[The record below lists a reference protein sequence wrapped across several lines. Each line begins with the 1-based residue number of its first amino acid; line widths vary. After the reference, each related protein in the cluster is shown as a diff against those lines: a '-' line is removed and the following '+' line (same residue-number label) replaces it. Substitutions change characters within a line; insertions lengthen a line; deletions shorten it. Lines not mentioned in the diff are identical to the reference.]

1 MAAFGRF
8 DVYYPDGRI
17 ETWSLEGADISVGR
31 AADNTITLST
41 DTISRHHFSLNYKN
55 GIVQLTDLDSANGT
69 YVDGRRL
76 KGKTP
81 HLLDDVEEIQIGH
94 LRIIYYPKADSPT
107 LPIRPIDDSTQ
118 PTQANFRASLEA
130 AQVDVWPASSRSV
143 EIVLTNHRETAARYQ
158 IALSGLPEGWAKIN
172 RPLVSLDGQET
183 SVILLHIKPARRAD
197 MEPAS
202 YPVTIHITPI
212 HAPDQS
218 IQLGL
223 MVRVR
228 GFGGLSLALNPPVVR
243 SQDSLHLY
251 LLNQGSEALTL
262 AVKGYDPKAQLQFE
276 LPRGTI
282 QLSAGQRTQI
292 TGKVQARQSALVGK
306 AAAIPFALLVQA
318 HTESAGIAAVPGTLL
333 AEPRLRASRLIP
345 MVGMV
350 AVLLLILTLALSR
363 TPQPKITSLTL
374 SDAQVAQGT
383 PVALHWQASAAQ
395 RYVIEVNRNAVA
407 DLVASETTWTL
418 ETRDYDGPVDIAL
431 IAVHHEL
438 VDIETRR
445 LTVYEPVSIKMF
457 AADRQTM
464 VRRVS
469 AALAVRWLVE
479 GAVSVTIRPPVGF
492 RTSDA
497 SEEDDAM
504 VMQGAPQEDF
514 DIVLFAQDEI
524 GTVVER
530 SIRITTIEPEC
541 TPTQDTP
548 LYEGP
553 HSRFPQTEVAVRDVP
568 VLAGGIT
575 GNRDWLKVELA
586 SGETAWGSRASF
598 ACVGFDPDALNVIE
612 DVPRLPTATPSMTPP
627 PASLPTAT
635 DSSTPPMTEPPGR
648 L

>member
-17 ETWSLEGADISVGR
+17 ETQSLEGAVISVGR

-41 DTISRHHFSLNYKN
+41 DTISRHHFSLTYQN

-76 KGKTP
+76 KGKTT

-118 PTQANFRASLEA
+118 PAQADFRASLEA

-143 EIVLTNHRETAARYQ
+143 DIALTNHRGTAARYQ
-158 IALSGLPEGWAKIN
+158 IALSGLPAGWAKIN
-172 RPLVSLDGQET
+172 RPLVSLEGHET
-183 SVILLHIKPARRAD
+183 GLIQLHIKPARRAD
-197 MEPAS
+197 MAPAS
-202 YPVTIHITPI
+202 YTVAIHITPI

-228 GFGGLSLALNPPVVR
+228 GFGGLSLTLNPPVVR

-262 AVKGYDPKAQLQFE
+262 AVKGYDPNARLQFE

-282 QLSAGQRTQI
+282 QLAAGQRTQI

-318 HTESAGIAAVPGTLL
+318 HTASAGLAAVPGTLL
-333 AEPRLRASRLIP
+333 AEPRLRARRLIP
-345 MVGMV
+345 IVGL
-350 AVLLLILTLALSR
+350 AAFLLLILSLALSR
-363 TPQPKITSLTL
+363 TPQPKITALTL
-374 SDAQVAQGT
+374 SDIQVAQGT
-383 PVALHWQASAAQ
+383 SVALHWQAAAAQ

-407 DLVASETTWTL
+407 ELAASETDWTL

-431 IAVHHEL
+431 IAVHNEL

-445 LTVYEPVSIKMF
+445 LTVYEPISIKTF
-457 AADRQTM
+457 EADRQTM

-479 GAVSVTIRPPVGF
+479 GAASVTIKPPAGF
-492 RTSDA
+492 RTLDA
-497 SEEDDAM
+497 SQAEDAM
-504 VMQGAPQEDF
+504 GEKLMRGAPQGDF
-514 DIVLFAQDEI
+514 DIVLSAQDEI
-524 GTVVER
+524 GAVVEQ

-541 TPTQDTP
+541 TPMQDA
-548 LYEGP
+548 LLFAGP
-553 HSRFPQTEVAVRDVP
+553 DSRFPQTEVAIRGVP

-575 GNRDWLKVELA
+575 SHRDWLKVELA
-586 SGETAWGSRASF
+586 SGETAWGARASF
-598 ACVGFDPDALNVIE
+598 ACQGFDPNALNVIE
-612 DVPRLPTATPSMTPP
+612 DVPRLPTATPSITPSPTSLP
-627 PASLPTAT
+627 PAA
-635 DSSTPPMTEPPGR
+635 MTESPSR